1 MNGLEESFIKEVHK
15 HFMRDKRVRKLYA
28 QKDACQKNMQFLQA
42 MEIAKE
48 IDALFQET
56 LSRYAEKAAREAMA
70 IDMRTI
76 DLPDADKQQ
85 INIIFLKMLMCCDI
99 IDGAVKDMD
108 SVLKRN
114 REDLRY
120 AQFDDFIQLR
130 KMMREK
136 LKAFSQ
142 NAIYLNTTDWGS
154 ACDDMDAM
162 MTSKAKKLHN
172 KYKDTNIKRG
182 G

>member
-48 IDALFQET
+48 IDVLFQET
-56 LSRYAEKAAREAMA
+56 LSLYAEKAAREAMA

-85 INIIFLKMLMCCDI
+85 INIIFLKLLMCCDI

-130 KMMREK
+130 RMVREK
-136 LKAFSQ
+136 LNAFSR
-142 NAIYLNTTDWGS
+142 NAVYLNTPEWGYS
-154 ACDDMDAM
+154 CDDMDAM
-162 MTSKAKKLHN
+162 MTSKARKLHS
-172 KYKDTNIKRG
+172 KYKNVEIEKK
-182 G
+182 